1 MSRAKQ
7 SGGTAAVDMSN
18 VDVNSMLLFHEVVNS
33 GSINQAAVR
42 LKTSKG
48 SISRKLRALEQ
59 QLGTVLLKRGPQK
72 LAMTSSGEVL
82 LHHCEKILA
91 EAQEA
96 RTALSEMQS
105 ELAGRLQVV
114 APFGLGMWVTRALS
128 VYAKRYPR
136 VEVVV
141 DLTHRW
147 VDVSEEP
154 YDVAIHLGRI
164 RNEQLPVRRF
174 AELARGVYVSPSYM
188 KDKTTPQV
196 PADLQHHSCIVL
208 RQQLDDS
215 LWTFREANGT
225 STTINPRVLAT
236 DLMVARDLA
245 LAGLGFVILPHAYVR
260 SAVASGQLVRV
271 LPKWHIPPLIPAA
284 TYLERRY
291 MPTRIRAFLDT
302 VAAQFKQDPIDR

>member
-1 MSRAKQ
+1 MYRGNPSA
-7 SGGTAAVDMSN
+7 GTPADMSKI
-18 VDVNSMLLFHEVVNS
+18 DVNSMLLFHEVVNS
-33 GSINQAAVR
+33 GSINQAAAR
-42 LKTSKG
+42 LKISKAR
-48 SISRKLRALEQ
+48 ISRKLRALEQ
-59 QLGTVLLKRGPQK
+59 QLGTVLLKRGQQR
-72 LAMTSSGEVL
+72 LSMTGSGEVL

-91 EAQEA
+91 EAREA

-105 ELAGRLQVV
+105 ELAGKLQVV

-164 RNEQLPVRRF
+164 RNERLPVRRF
-174 AELARGVYVSPSYM
+174 TELARGVYVSRSHL
-188 KDKTTPQV
+188 KDKTAPQV
-196 PADLQHHSCIVL
+196 PADLLRHSCIVL

-225 STTINPRVLAT
+225 STTISPRVLAT

-245 LAGLGFVILPHAYVR
+245 LAGLGFVILPHAYCR
-260 SAVASGQLVRV
+260 SAVAAAQLVRV
-271 LPKWHIPPLIPAA
+271 LPKWHIPPLVPAA

-291 MPTRIRAFLDT
+291 VPMRIRAFLDT
-302 VAAQFKQDPIDR
+302 VAAQFKADPIDR